1 MPKTLN
7 PKPYTLENRMFME
20 WVLGSVVMSVSVVV
34 AVAVWVWVY
43 VSCWQSWLGAKFLF

>member
-1 MPKTLN
+1 
-7 PKPYTLENRMFME
+7 MFME

>member
-1 MPKTLN
+1 
-7 PKPYTLENRMFME
+7 MFME

-43 VSCWQSWLGAKFLF
+43 VSCWQSWLGAKIFFFQLALSSCLGA

>member
-1 MPKTLN
+1 
-7 PKPYTLENRMFME
+7 
-20 WVLGSVVMSVSVVV
+20 VLGSVVMSVSVVV

>member
-1 MPKTLN
+1 
-7 PKPYTLENRMFME
+7 MFME

-43 VSCWQSWLGAKFLF
+43 VSCWQSWLGAKVVF